1 MLFCGGKRLR
11 YICRKYCKIGRNILT
26 MKAEEPI
33 KHQKQDILL
42 YRKER
47 FDKNRASAKFEMQI
61 SGISLDLDNTNNLKR
76 MESKHYTKYYYIS
89 YVNFHHIFSFY
100 IYNLFISQ

>member
-1 MLFCGGKRLR
+1 
-11 YICRKYCKIGRNILT
+11 

-33 KHQKQDILL
+33 KHKKQDILL

-61 SGISLDLDNTNNLKR
+61 SGISLNLHNTNNLKR
-76 MESKHYTKYYYIS
+76 M
-89 YVNFHHIFSFY
+89 
-100 IYNLFISQ
+100 